1 MRSCCLITRAGQRK
15 DRGAFAAW
23 PAAKAPQVN
32 GAFHPTNDAILV
44 PKTSF
49 ETRSTV
55 RSLRE
60 SMWTGALVRH
70 SSIPVLFGR
79 NGSTYPA
86 GGRGSVGNDSTVVV
100 GGGGWPPASA
110 SSSRVG
116 RVFPGRLGSRSR
128 GCARRSSC
136 MRWIRMP
143 SRPVRVKRYTPRAR
157 HTHSTPTPTRRTAI
171 PIIVSTST
179 PNCLDRRRPILL
191 DVCVNVAVLTS
202 NAS

>member
-1 MRSCCLITRAGQRK
+1 MPAHPRSRSQYITSRQNDAPSAYQDAHSGTYALVLLNHARRPTKRSRSSQP
-15 DRGAFAAW
+15 GASAAR

-79 NGSTYPA
+79 SGSTYPA

-116 RVFPGRLGSRSR
+116 RVFPG
-128 GCARRSSC
+128 
-136 MRWIRMP
+136 
-143 SRPVRVKRYTPRAR
+143 
-157 HTHSTPTPTRRTAI
+157 
-171 PIIVSTST
+171 
-179 PNCLDRRRPILL
+179 
-191 DVCVNVAVLTS
+191 
-202 NAS
+202 